1 MYCETTF
8 LKKDKEKAN
17 LTLHST
23 TIDAAIL
30 AEKGNVKKLLIGHF
44 SSRYD
49 DYNDFI
55 LEVSTIFKNVIIS
68 EEGKKIEV

>member
-8 LKKDKEKAN
+8 LKKDKDNATV
-17 LTLHST
+17 TLHST
-23 TIDAAIL
+23 TIDAATL
-30 AEKGNVKKLLIGHF
+30 AKKGNVKKLLIGHF

-55 LEVSTIFKNVIIS
+55 AEVATIFKNVIIS